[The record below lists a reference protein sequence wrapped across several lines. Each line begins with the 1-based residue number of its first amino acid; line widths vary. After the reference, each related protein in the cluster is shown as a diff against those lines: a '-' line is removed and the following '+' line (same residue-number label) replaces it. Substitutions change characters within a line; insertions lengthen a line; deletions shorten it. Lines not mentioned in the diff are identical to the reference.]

1 MEINYKIKNILT
13 KELLYLENIK
23 EIYELN
29 QFQAKNKY
37 LFMAISPKVQLDLWR
52 IIALYDK
59 ENFIEIIEVYKNKI
73 MELEKEEIENW
84 KILNSISHI
93 FWYFKTNL
101 NKDEKKDFLS
111 EKNIEILL
119 KLLEKYANKFDK
131 KYILKQSILKIN

>member
-101 NKDEKKDFLS
+101 NKDEKQDFLV

-119 KLLEKYANKFDK
+119 KLLEKYANKFDSE
-131 KYILKQSILKIN
+131 YILKQSILKIN